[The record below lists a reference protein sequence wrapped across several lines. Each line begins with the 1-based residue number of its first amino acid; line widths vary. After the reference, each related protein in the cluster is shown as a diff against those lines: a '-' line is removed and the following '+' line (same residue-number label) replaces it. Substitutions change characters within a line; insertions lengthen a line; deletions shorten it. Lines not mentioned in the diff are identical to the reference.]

1 VNAGSLASS
10 ILVVS
15 GEMLYASVFARY
27 ASLPARTAAMHHT
40 DCPGGMICAYS
51 VCPKSAPRSHV
62 AKGAVNGDAA
72 SNNNDHAQ
80 TIRIMKTSMDVLRSS
95 W

>member
-1 VNAGSLASS
+1 MKAGSLASS
-10 ILVVS
+10 VLVVS

-27 ASLPARTAAMHHT
+27 ASLPARTPAMHHN
-40 DCPGGMICAYS
+40 DCPGGMICS

-80 TIRIMKTSMDVLRSS
+80 TIRIMKIFDGRAGL
-95 W
+95 